1 MTAYDVFVSAGPEN
15 EGIFRAAVP
24 WEEYDFAARFG
35 FEREHRIPDAT
46 ADGEPLRPSAMTLV
60 NSSSISQVL
69 IVDDETS
76 FRRVLAL
83 MLEQAGIP
91 SKSAPG
97 GEEALRFLGNEPFD
111 AVIGDL
117 QMKGMSGME
126 LLARI
131 RQQYPHVVF
140 LMVTGVDDV
149 RVGIQAIHKGA
160 DDYLVKPLDLDVVL
174 VSLERAVQRKRLE
187 QEVESYRHHLE
198 EIVAERT
205 QQLQM
210 ALTEIEHSYGQT
222 LEVLGEA
229 IDLRDSQT
237 GGHSR
242 RVALYSIKI
251 LTAMGGSERQL
262 RSIAVG
268 AWLHD
273 IGKLAIP
280 DAILLKPGALTEDER
295 QIMQRHAQIGYDLV
309 KRIPFLAEAA
319 EIVLTHH
326 ERNDGTGYPQR
337 LKAEDIPLGARIF
350 AVVDTVDAMTSDRP
364 YRSALPFSEARK
376 EIQRGSGSKYD
387 SRVADVFLSI
397 ANETWEV
404 LRAEAAVKIS
414 AGSVNSMSQK

>member
-1 MTAYDVFVSAGPEN
+1 MT
-15 EGIFRAAVP
+15 I
-24 WEEYDFAARFG
+24 
-35 FEREHRIPDAT
+35 
-46 ADGEPLRPSAMTLV
+46 V
-60 NSSSISQVL
+60 NPASISRVL
-69 IVDDETS
+69 IVDDEIS
-76 FRRVLAL
+76 FRRVLAV
-83 MLEQAGIP
+83 MLEQAAIP
-91 SKSAPG
+91 SKCAPG

-111 AVIGDL
+111 AVIADL
-117 QMKGMSGME
+117 QMIGMSGME
-126 LLARI
+126 LLAQI
-131 RQQYPHVVF
+131 RHQHPHVAF

-149 RVGIQAIHKGA
+149 RVGIQAMHKGA
-160 DDYLVKPLDLDVVL
+160 DDYLVKPLQLDVVL
-174 VSLERAVQRKRLE
+174 LSLERAVQRKRLE

-198 EIVAERT
+198 EMVAERT

-210 ALTEIEHSYGQT
+210 ALIQIERSYGET

-251 LTAMGGSERQL
+251 LTAMGGTQRQL

-280 DAILLKPGALTEDER
+280 DAILLKPGPLTEEER
-295 QIMQRHAQIGYDLV
+295 QIMQRHPQIGYDLV

-326 ERNDGTGYPQR
+326 ERNDGTGYPQG

-364 YRSALPFSEARK
+364 YRSALPFREARK
-376 EIQRGSGSKYD
+376 EIQHGSGSKYD
-387 SRVADVFLSI
+387 SQVADVFLSI
-397 ANETWEV
+397 PNQSWEA
-404 LRAEAAVKIS
+404 LRAEAAVKIP
-414 AGSVNSMSQK
+414 AGSANS